1 MGTSIC
7 FASGKGG
14 VGKSTIVA
22 NLGIALGRFKL
33 KTVVVDGNLEG
44 PSLGLIMGVKP
55 NVASLHDVLSGE
67 IGVESAIVKAEG
79 IDAVIGEL
87 KVEGLLDIN
96 FELFDKAIETLEK
109 KYEVVLVDCPPGLG
123 RDAVVAISACD
134 EMVLVV
140 NPDITSISEALK
152 TIVVAKKLGTSI
164 IGVLVNKAGSKYDI
178 PRERISDILELPII
192 GELHEEE
199 EIKKALMEGK
209 PLILLKPRSKF
220 SQEIGRVAIKLVER
234 IYPYKPIP

>member
-1 MGTSIC
+1 MSIC

-55 NVASLHDVLSGE
+55 QIASLHDVLSGE
-67 IGVESAIVKAEG
+67 ISIENAIVKFEG

-96 FELFDKAIETLEK
+96 FELFEKAVGDLEK
-109 KYEVVLVDCPPGLG
+109 KYEMVLVDCPPGLG
-123 RDAVVAISACD
+123 RDAVVAVSACD

-140 NPDITSISEALK
+140 TPDITSISEALK
-152 TIVVAKKLGTSI
+152 TIIIARKLGTNI
-164 IGVLVNKAGSKYDI
+164 IGALVNKVGSKYDI

-192 GELHEEE
+192 GILHEEE
-199 EIKKALMEGK
+199 DIKKALMEGV
-209 PLILLKPRSKF
+209 PLILLKPNSRF
-220 SQEIGRVAIKLVER
+220 SREIEEIAVKLVER
-234 IYPYKPIP
+234 IYPFKSVP

>member
-1 MGTSIC
+1 MGVSIC

-55 NVASLHDVLSGE
+55 RVASLHDVLSGE
-67 IGVESAIVKAEG
+67 IGIESAIVKAEG

-96 FELFDKAIETLEK
+96 FELFEKAIEDLEK

-140 NPDITSISEALK
+140 TPDITSISEALK
-152 TIVVAKKLGTSI
+152 TIIIARKLGTNI
-164 IGVLVNKAGSKYDI
+164 IGALINKVGSKYDI

-192 GELHEEE
+192 GVLQEEE
-199 EIKKALMEGK
+199 EIKRALMEGK
-209 PLILLKPRSKF
+209 PIILMKPSSKF
-220 SQEIGRVAIKLVER
+220 SRGIGEVAVRLVER
-234 IYPYKPIP
+234 IYPYKPVP